1 MELSKLVEFRK
12 MLTDMSV
19 RHPSDVAHKELGDI
33 VQNVEN
39 YVLQFGEMTWTL
51 KEDFAYVNSAFT
63 RFQTSMEKLIA
74 EVDKI
79 IEQYEPYYFSQ
90 SYRLYKDGMAHEE
103 TEYILNRRFGDM
115 PEDVY
120 QFLANRLHNYDN
132 WKHAGLIIRP
142 GLEEFHKN
150 LVACDPLYLVDQTH
164 DLLKPAIDSYNEVY
178 QKRLRVYTIN
188 EQSEDPILGKMPDK
202 QFGFVLAYNIFNFR
216 PFEILERYLREI
228 YSKLVPGGTL
238 AMTFNNCDLA
248 HGVKLTELQF
258 MCYTPGR
265 MVEQLAKHIG
275 FEIIFRYDT
284 HTPNTWLELRKP
296 GEFKSLRGGQALAEI
311 VPKN

>member
-51 KEDFAYVNSAFT
+51 KEDFAHVNSAFT
-63 RFQTSMEKLIA
+63 RFQTSMDKLIA

-188 EQSEDPILGKMPDK
+188 EQSEDPILGKLPDK

-216 PFEILERYLREI
+216 PFEVIKTYLTEI
-228 YSKLVPGGTL
+228 YQKLRPGGML
-238 AMTFNNCDLA
+238 VMTFNDCDRA
-248 HGVKLTELQF
+248 KGVMLVEQHF
-258 MCYTPGR
+258 CCYTPGYLVR
-265 MVEQLAKHIG
+265 ELAQSLG
-275 FEIIFRYDT
+275 YLVAFSWTDQG
-284 HTPNTWLELRKP
+284 PSTWLELQKP
-296 GEFKSLRGGQALAEI
+296 GNFESLRGGQALAKI
-311 VPKN
+311 IPK